1 VKYRKVKYTPLKG
14 VYLTS
19 VLHGISGY
27 VALAVSVGTAVVGV
41 VNHKR
46 IRSNCCG
53 KKTEASLDIENT
65 IQLIFCSFYII

>member
-1 VKYRKVKYTPLKG
+1 MDG
-14 VYLTS
+14 GS
-19 VLHGISGY
+19 ISGY

-53 KKTEASLDIENT
+53 KKAEASLDIENT